1 MIKWRKNPQ
10 EKKPKTEQKTPTQKN
25 SLKIEATKQ
34 SYWNDKYIK
43 KYL

>member
-1 MIKWRKNPQ
+1 MIKLRKNPQ
-10 EKKPKTEQKTPTQKN
+10 EKKNQNKTKTPTQKK

>member
-1 MIKWRKNPQ
+1 M
-10 EKKPKTEQKTPTQKN
+10 KKKSTGKKTQNKTKTPTQKN

-43 KYL
+43 

>member
-1 MIKWRKNPQ
+1 M
-10 EKKPKTEQKTPTQKN
+10 KKKSTGKKKTKTPTQKN

-43 KYL
+43 

>member
-1 MIKWRKNPQ
+1 MKKKSTGK
-10 EKKPKTEQKTPTQKN
+10 KKPKTKTPTQKK

-43 KYL
+43 KYS